1 MKRNVRHTSDN
12 HRTADP
18 DGDPIGSV
26 HVFGDG
32 RYDVVVEL
40 QTKVCTKCGVLKP
53 LTAFGVH
60 PGGRLGRH
68 PRCRECR
75 RLQERERYRANREV
89 ILGRQRRSERCRR
102 FASHYKRQRKYGI
115 TPEEFGALAAAQNH
129 RCAICDRAIEPLCI
143 DHDHHSGKI
152 RGLLCN
158 GCNVGIGYLGEDPA
172 RLRAAAHYV
181 KRLTAPAGAT
191 IQTHIRRGGG
201 VRSNAPPC

>member
-1 MKRNVRHTSDN
+1 MFDTRATITGPPIPRRPKSDPYTCSMHEMRRPETTNGLRRTS
-12 HRTADP
+12 RWT
-18 DGDPIGSV
+18 
-26 HVFGDG
+26 
-32 RYDVVVEL
+32 VE
-40 QTKVCTKCGVLKP
+40 TPSPVSRMST
-53 LTAFGVH
+53 T
-60 PGGRLGRH
+60 PGTGALS
-68 PRCRECR
+68 
-75 RLQERERYRANREV
+75 ANREV
-89 ILGRQRRSERCRR
+89 ILGRQRRSERRRR

-158 GCNVGIGYLGEDPA
+158 GCNVSIGYLGEDPA

-181 KRLTAPAGAT
+181 ERLTAPAGAT